1 MIKRNLVA
9 NYIGQGWSAIMSIAF
24 IPLYIRY
31 LGIES
36 YGLIGLFGMLM
47 TWLGLLD
54 LGMTPTLS
62 REMAR
67 FTGGAHSAE
76 SIRTLLRTIEIIFL
90 SIALL
95 SCLGV
100 WLFSSWIANNWLT
113 TGKIDSK
120 TVAEAFS
127 IMGMVTSLRF
137 VENIYRSAIFGLQK
151 HVAYNVVNII
161 MSTLRGLGAV
171 GVLVWVSNSIRLYF
185 IWQGVISLLTLITFA
200 TITYYYLPNTSRK
213 AKFSLQALRGVGKFA
228 GGVLGISL
236 LSLMITQIDKLLLSR
251 LLSLTEYGYYT
262 LASVSAASL
271 FLIIG
276 PISQAWAPK
285 LAELQAVNDN
295 QKLIE
300 KYHQGAQLV
309 SVIMGSAA
317 MMFVFFGET
326 ILFVWTK
333 DLVLAKKTS
342 VVFRLLSIGNLLNGL
357 NTLPY
362 LLQMAYGWTS
372 LITRINII
380 AVLVIIPV
388 LILVTPIMGTLGA
401 ASAWVFL
408 NAGYIFVGMPFMY
421 RRLLSNQK
429 WIWFR
434 EDLFMPILSAALT
447 AAMLSLLMPDKL
459 TLQMKFV
466 YLFVSGMMVFVVA
479 SFSSFYMRNSIYF
492 LFRYIN
498 QLLIRK
504 DDLQNPAK

>member
-9 NYIGQGWSAIMSIAF
+9 NYIGQIWSAVMSIAF
-24 IPLYIRY
+24 IPLYIKY

-36 YGLIGLFGMLM
+36 YGLIGLFGMLL
-47 TWLGLLD
+47 TWLGILD
-54 LGMTPTLS
+54 LGMTPSLS

-67 FTGGAHSAE
+67 YTGGAHTAD
-76 SIRTLLRTIEIIFL
+76 SIIDLLRSIEFITL
-90 SIALL
+90 AIALFIA
-95 SCLGV
+95 SGV
-100 WLFSSWIANNWLT
+100 WLSSNWLANHWLRAD
-113 TGKIDSK
+113 KLPSDL
-120 TVAEAFS
+120 VAEAFS
-127 IMGMVTSLRF
+127 IMGFVTALRF
-137 VENIYRSAIFGLQK
+137 IENIYRSTIIGLQK

-161 MSTLRGLGAV
+161 MSSLRGLGAV

-185 IWQGVISLLTLITFA
+185 VWQGVISLLTLITLA
-200 TITYYYLPNTSRK
+200 TITYYYLPKTTRK
-213 AKFSLQALRGVGKFA
+213 ARFSLQALKGVGKFA

-236 LSLMITQIDKLLLSR
+236 LSLMLTQIDKLLLSR

-285 LAELQAVNDN
+285 LTELQAVNDN
-295 QKLIE
+295 QKLID
-300 KYHQGAQLV
+300 KYHQGAQLI

-333 DLVLAKKTS
+333 DAALANKTS

-357 NTLPY
+357 NTIPY

-388 LILVTPIMGTLGA
+388 LVLVTPIMGTLGA

-408 NAGYIFVGMPFMY
+408 NAGYIFIGIHFMY

-434 EDLFMPILSAALT
+434 EDFFIPILSAALT
-447 AAMLSLLMPDKL
+447 AAMLSMLMPEKL
-459 TLQMKFV
+459 TFQMKFA
-466 YLFVSGMMVFVVA
+466 YLFVSGMIVFVAA

-492 LFRYIN
+492 LIRYIN
-498 QLLIRK
+498 QFLIRK